1 MTAPYEADHLAGEIV
16 TDIYEE
22 FWRKDNYRF
31 GSPGVDYEMVGT
43 DEGMELGL
51 TAGDDP
57 YWTVVRRKSDGQLFE
72 IEIEVTALPIE
83 TPASRQE
90 IPGQQEMTA

>member
-1 MTAPYEADHLAGEIV
+1 MTAPYEAEHLAGEIV

-43 DEGMELGL
+43 DEGMELGAMIRTGPWCAASPMASCSRSRL
-51 TAGDDP
+51 RSRRCRSRRP
-57 YWTVVRRKSDGQLFE
+57 RHVRR
-72 IEIEVTALPIE
+72 
-83 TPASRQE
+83 SRDSKR
-90 IPGQQEMTA
+90 